1 MLRRHEYCG
10 IVKLPLKPANIVE
23 KPRTF
28 LCGAGDF
35 PAEPV
40 RFSYRE
46 QAVPHVSYARKY
58 RPRDFKELIDQEH
71 IATTLTNA
79 IAQDNL
85 AHAYLFAGPRGIGKT
100 STARILAK
108 ALNCVKGP
116 TASPCNACNSC
127 VEIGEGRS
135 MDVLEIDG
143 ASNRGIDEIRT
154 LRENVKFA
162 PSSSRFKIY
171 IIDEVHMLT
180 TEAFNALLKTLEEP
194 PAHVKF
200 IFATTEPHK
209 VLPTILSRCQRFDF
223 RRISTAGIVAKLKK
237 LCAEESVQCEEEA
250 LFAVARSADGSLRD
264 AEVMIDQLNSFSRGK
279 ITFAAVNS
287 VLGLVSNEVIAR
299 IAGNLD
305 TAHLAE
311 NLTLCDTLIKEG
323 KEPGQLIGSLL
334 EHFRDMM
341 LMKSGCE
348 QLVVLPEEG
357 RQVIKKQIAAFG
369 IENILYCIAV
379 LNQTQER
386 MKRQGMGRLSL
397 EMAVV
402 KLSRQSELLPVK
414 EVLEKL
420 HRLEE
425 KLKKI
430 SVVSSDPSAKTAG
443 MSAGAVS
450 AARAE
455 PVPAVGTQ
463 QPAAPAVSSPERS
476 HPPAAASVVI
486 AEEPAVPQYPSAAAI
501 AAPVSIDTVLKAW
514 PQFVQAV
521 KKKRMS
527 LGIYLSEGRLL
538 RIRNNI
544 LELGFLPEFELHRDS
559 LMDSPNRKR
568 IEEIA
573 GEIFGFPL
581 RIETISC
588 DSFPD
593 NGDTSEA
600 PQPEEPEA
608 SASSEPVTDVN
619 DIIQS
624 AMDIFNGRLVQS
636 EE

>member
-1 MLRRHEYCG
+1 
-10 IVKLPLKPANIVE
+10 
-23 KPRTF
+23 
-28 LCGAGDF
+28 
-35 PAEPV
+35 
-40 RFSYRE
+40 
-46 QAVPHVSYARKY
+46 
-58 RPRDFKELIDQEH
+58 
-71 IATTLTNA
+71 
-79 IAQDNL
+79 
-85 AHAYLFAGPRGIGKT
+85 
-100 STARILAK
+100 
-108 ALNCVKGP
+108 
-116 TASPCNACNSC
+116 
-127 VEIGEGRS
+127 
-135 MDVLEIDG
+135 
-143 ASNRGIDEIRT
+143 
-154 LRENVKFA
+154 
-162 PSSSRFKIY
+162 
-171 IIDEVHMLT
+171 MLT

-305 TAHLAE
+305 PAHLAE

-425 KLKKI
+425 KLKKFPWFRPI
-430 SVVSSDPSAKTAG
+430 RRQKQPG
-443 MSAGAVS
+443 CL
-450 AARAE
+450 
-455 PVPAVGTQ
+455 PALFRRH
-463 QPAAPAVSSPERS
+463 APNPCRRSERSSPRHRQFRRRS
-476 HPPAAASVVI
+476 ALTRRPRRARLLPKSRQCRNTRRQQRL
-486 AEEPAVPQYPSAAAI
+486 PRRS
-501 AAPVSIDTVLKAW
+501 VSI
-514 PQFVQAV
+514 
-521 KKKRMS
+521 R
-527 LGIYLSEGRLL
+527 
-538 RIRNNI
+538 
-544 LELGFLPEFELHRDS
+544 
-559 LMDSPNRKR
+559 
-568 IEEIA
+568 
-573 GEIFGFPL
+573 
-581 RIETISC
+581 C
-588 DSFPD
+588 
-593 NGDTSEA
+593 
-600 PQPEEPEA
+600 
-608 SASSEPVTDVN
+608 
-619 DIIQS
+619 
-624 AMDIFNGRLVQS
+624 
-636 EE
+636 